1 VAVVEGDKED
11 ISKFAENLRNNKSYE
26 ITGPIIIDRYKSKLL
41 IRVKLVEGS
50 LLVDLLDDVAKV
62 QAVKR
67 RKIFKIRFD
76 PFDL

>member
-1 VAVVEGDKED
+1 
-11 ISKFAENLRNNKSYE
+11 
-26 ITGPIIIDRYKSKLL
+26 
-41 IRVKLVEGS
+41 VKLVEGS